1 MRGAVLS
8 ILAGSAL
15 AFSATAANAAFS
27 VGAAGS
33 TNGTAVPSV
42 TSTSTLEFD
51 TTNAAIGNYSS
62 FFQFNNDSFTSGVF
76 TATAS
81 TNPLDG
87 TTVSMLQLF
96 TGGTVSFVNGINCL
110 LGCSYSG
117 GALVSGGSTSGSSN
131 SLTLNNVS
139 LTPNT
144 NYTFV
149 YSGAL
154 GTTPG
159 NISGNAAFAIAAVP
173 EPATWGLMLLGF
185 GGIGLTMR
193 RRRRPVLA
201 QIA

>member
-42 TSTSTLEFD
+42 TSPSTLEFD
-51 TTNAAIGNYSS
+51 TTNAVVGDYSS
-62 FFQFNNDSFTSGVF
+62 FFQFNNYLFTSGVF

-87 TTVSMLQLF
+87 TTVTLLQLF
-96 TGGTVSFVNGINCL
+96 TGGSVVG
-110 LGCSYSG
+110 GVYSG
-117 GALVSGGSTSGSSN
+117 GTLVSGGSTSGSSN

-144 NYTFV
+144 DYTFV

-154 GTTPG
+154 GKTPG

-185 GGIGLTMR
+185 GGMGMAMR
-193 RRRRPVLA
+193 RRRRPALA
-201 QIA
+201 QVA